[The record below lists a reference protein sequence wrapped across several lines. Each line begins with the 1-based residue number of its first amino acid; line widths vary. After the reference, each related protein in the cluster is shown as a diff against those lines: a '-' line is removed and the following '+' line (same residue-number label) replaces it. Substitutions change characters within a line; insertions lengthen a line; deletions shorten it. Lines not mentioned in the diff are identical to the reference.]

1 MPVATPIDA
10 DNQIEFDIEEP
21 VLPAERLGQLSQL
34 AENSRKWQRTVNLLE
49 EELKK
54 AKEQLDKYNNDLIP
68 KLMDDL
74 KIAKFTTSS
83 GVMVEVKEDIRANPG
98 GAKDMDRFL
107 KVCEWLTE
115 QGHAALIRHEVGLAF
130 GPGEE
135 EAVKQVLAAL
145 EPVADQLHKPIAD
158 ERSINT
164 NTFAAFIREQLKNGI
179 DVPEFCNVFRQRV
192 AKIVVPA

>member
-1 MPVATPIDA
+1 MPVATPVA
-10 DNQIEFDIEEP
+10 AGKEIEFDIEEP
-21 VLPAERLGQLSQL
+21 VLPAQQLGRLSQL
-34 AENSRKWQRTVNLLE
+34 AESSRKWQRTVSLLE

-54 AKEQLDKYNNDLIP
+54 AKDEVDKYNNDLIP

-98 GAKDMDRFL
+98 GVKDQVRFQR
-107 KVCEWLTE
+107 VCEWLRAN
-115 QGHAALIRHEVGLAF
+115 GHAALIRHEVAVEF

-135 EAVKQVLAAL
+135 EAVRLVLAAL
-145 EPVADQLHKPIAD
+145 APVADELHKPIAD
-158 ERSINT
+158 EHSINT
-164 NTFAAFIREQLKNGI
+164 NTFAAFIREQLRDGKE
-179 DVPEFCNVFRQRV
+179 VPEFCNVFRQRV